1 MIRPG
6 NIARSRAAAVLALLI
21 SLCGVARGQDFI
33 HDRDLL
39 ALPELGHE
47 SAHEPDPRWQRH
59 YEAAMDQFA
68 AGRLGPSVAEFEAAY
83 RERPLPRFLVNIGQV
98 YRKLGL
104 PAEAL
109 RYFEQYLRAER
120 ALPDPEMRAKVEAF
134 MTLARAELQAR
145 RAAAE
150 RPRVLPGVATAP
162 AAAGAAQEGRRTP
175 LYRNKGLWIAVAAAA
190 AVVVGVAVPKGL
202 SDGGQSSVSKIGT
215 STDGA
220 ANLFEHGRAAAGVT
234 VLSF

>member
-1 MIRPG
+1 MTRPG
-6 NIARSRAAAVLALLI
+6 TIARSRAAAVLALLI
-21 SLCGVARGQDFI
+21 SLCGVARGQDFL

-39 ALPELGHE
+39 AMPELGRE
-47 SAHEPDPRWQRH
+47 PAHEPDPRWQRH

-68 AGRLGPSVAEFEAAY
+68 AGRLLPSVAEFEAAY
-83 RERPLPRFLVNIGQV
+83 RDRPLPRFLVNIGQV
-98 YRKLGL
+98 YRKLGQ

-120 ALPDPEMRAKVEAF
+120 AVPDPEMRAKVEAF
-134 MTLARAELQAR
+134 MALARAELQAQ
-145 RAAAE
+145 RAAAA
-150 RPRVLPGVATAP
+150 RPRVLPAAAQPAP
-162 AAAGAAQEGRRTP
+162 APTDGAPGRTP

-220 ANLFEHGRAAAGVT
+220 ANLFEPGRTAAGVT